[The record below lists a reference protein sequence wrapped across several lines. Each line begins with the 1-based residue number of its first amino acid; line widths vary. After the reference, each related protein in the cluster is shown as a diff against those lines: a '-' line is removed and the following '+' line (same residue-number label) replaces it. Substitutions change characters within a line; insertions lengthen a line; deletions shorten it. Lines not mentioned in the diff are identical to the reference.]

1 MKRFTDLYWQL
12 DATTGTNEKVEA
24 LREYFA
30 AAPAEDAVCAIQVLS
45 GGRQLRAVST
55 ALLREWAAEAAGIPL
70 WLVEECYAHV
80 GDLAETLALVLPSSG
95 ADSGVASVSGAADSG
110 VASVSGPA
118 SENVAG
124 PVAVGVGMGLAECM
138 RTTIKELRKADDEL
152 KRATVEAVWRRL
164 APRERIVWHK
174 LLTGGCRVGV
184 SRTLVARALAEVA
197 GVDPAVMA
205 HRLMG
210 DGIADADSYRGLMT
224 SEPTA
229 ADARRPYPFFL
240 ASAIACEPCDLGPP
254 TEWSAEWKWDGMR
267 AQLVRRGADA
277 TLWSRGEE
285 LVNEAF
291 PEILVAAAKLPA
303 GTVLDGELLAVRGNS
318 LLGFA
323 AISKRSGRR
332 RVPRKLLEEVPCVF
346 VAYDLLESGGDDI
359 RELPLVE
366 RRRRLEL
373 LVPHP
378 FAAGVGPPGSEA
390 AAPAADMPA
399 EPSQRLLHSPCI
411 MGDSWESLATA
422 RAASRGRGVEGLMLK
437 RWTSAYG
444 VGRVR
449 GDWWKWK
456 IEPLEIDVVLLYAQA
471 GHGRRAGLH
480 SDYTLGVWHD
490 GRLVPVAKAYS
501 GLADAEIV
509 ELDRIVRATTLERH
523 GPVRVVQPT
532 QVFQMAFEGVA
543 RSTRHKAG
551 VAVRFPRIVRWR
563 RDKTPPEAG
572 TLADLVGLIDAG
584 LDGMGQAEAAPQP
597 ETMP

>member
-1 MKRFTDLYWQL
+1 MKRFTDLYWRL
-12 DATTGTNEKVEA
+12 DGTTGTNEKVDA

-30 AAPAEDAVCAIQVLS
+30 TAPAEDAACAIKVLS

-80 GDLAETLALVLPSSG
+80 GDLAETLALVLPHAG
-95 ADSGVASVSGAADSG
+95 ADAGAD
-110 VASVSGPA
+110 
-118 SENVAG
+118 
-124 PVAVGVGMGLAECM
+124 GVGMGLAECM
-138 RTTIKELRKADDEL
+138 QTTIVELRGVDDQQ
-152 KRATVEAVWRRL
+152 KRATVEHVWQRL

-210 DGIADADSYRGLMT
+210 APLADADSYRSLMT

-240 ASAIACEPCDLGPP
+240 ASAVECEASELGPVAD
-254 TEWSAEWKWDGMR
+254 WIAEWKWDGMR

-285 LVNEAF
+285 LANESF
-291 PEILVAAAKLPA
+291 PEIVAAAAAIPA
-303 GTVLDGELLAVRGNS
+303 GTVLDGELLAVRDSS

-323 AISKRSGRR
+323 AVSKRSGRR
-332 RVPRKLLEEVPCVF
+332 RVPKKLLEEVPCVF
-346 VAYDLLESGGDDI
+346 VAYDLLEVDGIDI
-359 RELPLVE
+359 RCLPLAE
-366 RRRRLEL
+366 RRTRLESI
-373 LVPHP
+373 VPLP
-378 FAAGVGPPGSEA
+378 CTAGGRPV
-390 AAPAADMPA
+390 AADGAAVIEIAATALP
-399 EPSQRLLHSPCI
+399 PLQHSPCI
-411 MGDSWESLATA
+411 EGESWESLAAA
-422 RAASRGRGVEGLMLK
+422 RSMSRDRGVEGLMLK
-437 RWTSAYG
+437 RRSSAYG

-456 IEPLEIDVVLLYAQA
+456 IEPLEIDAVLLYAQA

-501 GLADAEIV
+501 GLTDAEIV

-532 QVFQMAFEGVA
+532 QVFQLAFEGIS

-572 TLADLVGLIDAG
+572 RLADLMQLIEMGSVDA
-584 LDGMGQAEAAPQP
+584 ATNPEA
-597 ETMP
+597 MP